1 MKLCIPNQEKT
12 EFSAFCGSPR
22 LVKRWLV
29 EQQENTVQKSIR
41 EFFTTLKQMNREIIA
56 PRQRLEY
63 LESFRPMA
71 RVINNHLQKR
81 YLSLSLPLPERS
93 RKIFDLNLALL
104 QEMAYGYKIVVN
116 DGTQER
122 SQLHNRYITLGLQRA
137 MNYLSSVMLRCAQVY
152 TLIPES
158 LWYDLHQLYH
168 YAEEKQLHEL
178 PIKDSELQRRDKLSI
193 SQIYKRALMLA
204 LAHPET
210 LHRGEAERIYT
221 DLEEWTELCNL
232 QLSQNTAP
240 LGRLFGV
247 NLDSDKPPVSLD
259 YLRPTF
265 GAKIRWLDVRKLLA
279 KLSTHMNEDEDVN
292 SPLMEGDGLSP
303 NAQKRL
309 WVNWGMSIERAHSRI
324 PKKTSAIVE
333 IGLKAIH
340 DSILAEVAATS
351 TPAANKPKAAPNAF
365 NPDMM
370 HLQIIPIEE
379 RRNAGSSGFINH
391 PGSRGSQI
399 ASDSWENIASGNVF
413 NNHYEQEKE
422 KQTEKK
428 QNNKPQAKKD
438 DQQWSLLNTSPGGFG
453 LLRRGASQSKA
464 HVGEILGLRENDRNG
479 NASWRIGVIRWMRF
493 LEKQTFEIGVQALSS
508 RAFAVNVETKN
519 PTFASEQQQEC
530 LFFPEDMSLDQPTSL
545 LTPSHMY
552 KVGSRANIKI
562 MNKDMHV
569 QFKDILRHTGF
580 FTQFHIN
587 TSDDEHVEKKE
598 KKQDGYFDS
607 VWDNI

>member
-12 EFSAFCGSPR
+12 EFSSFCASPR
-22 LVKRWLV
+22 TVKKWLL

-41 EFFTTLKQMNREIIA
+41 EFFTTLKRMNREIVT
-56 PRQRLEY
+56 PRQRLDY

-71 RVINNHLQKR
+71 RAINNHLQKR

-104 QEMAYGYKIVVN
+104 QEMAYGYKIVIN

-122 SQLHNRYITLGLQRA
+122 SQLNNRYISLSLHRA
-137 MNYLSSVMLRCAQVY
+137 MSYLSKVMLRCAQVY

-158 LWYDLHQLYH
+158 LWYDLHQLYS
-168 YAEEKQLHEL
+168 YAEENSLHDL
-178 PIKDSELQRRDKLSI
+178 AIKDSELQRLDKLNI

-210 LHRGEAERIYT
+210 LHRGEAERIYN

-279 KLSTHMNEDEDVN
+279 KLSAHMNEDEDIN
-292 SPLMEGDGLSP
+292 SPLLEGDGLSP

-309 WVNWGMSIERAHSRI
+309 WVNWGMSVERAHSRI
-324 PKKTSAIVE
+324 PKKTSATVE

-351 TPAANKPKAAPNAF
+351 TPATKKPPIRDNFA
-365 NPDMM
+365 PDMM

-379 RRNAGSSGFINH
+379 RRSSGGGFINH
-391 PGSRGSQI
+391 PASRGGQI
-399 ASDSWENIASGNVF
+399 SSDSWENVASGNVF
-413 NNHYEQEKE
+413 NNLYSQEVE
-422 KQTEKK
+422 DKK
-428 QNNKPQAKKD
+428 QSENKQNKKPQAKKD

-453 LLRRGASQSKA
+453 LIRRGSTQSKA

-479 NASWRIGVIRWMRF
+479 NASWRVGVIRWMRF

-508 RAFAVNVETKN
+508 RTFAVNVETKN
-519 PTFASEQQQEC
+519 PSFSGEQTQEG
-530 LFFPEDMSLDQPTSL
+530 LFFPEDRSLDQPTSL

-552 KVGSRANIKI
+552 KVGNHANIKI

-580 FTQFHIN
+580 FTQFQIH
-587 TSDDEHVEKKE
+587 THDSEQVEKKE